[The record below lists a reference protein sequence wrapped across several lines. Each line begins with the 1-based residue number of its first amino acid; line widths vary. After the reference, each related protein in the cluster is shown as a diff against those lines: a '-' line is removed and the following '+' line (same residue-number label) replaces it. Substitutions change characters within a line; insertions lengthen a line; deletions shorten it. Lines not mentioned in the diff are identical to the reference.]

1 MLLFQQLANDSRPG
15 GQEMPARKLFW
26 LLNCLRIVLE
36 YMRIEAKARRDG
48 STFELFAQSGAGATN
63 AALLVRLFGDR
74 QPAESFLDLVCSP
87 ISLLNFEPFC
97 STMRPN
103 GLSDEN
109 RQKLL
114 SRCETKR
121 PQTALYKEA
130 GDESF
135 TGFMTEGPRRKQ
147 RF

>member
-1 MLLFQQLANDSRPG
+1 
-15 GQEMPARKLFW
+15 
-26 LLNCLRIVLE
+26 
-36 YMRIEAKARRDG
+36 MRIEIIARRDG
-48 STFELFAQSGAGATN
+48 PIFESFTQSSVGVTN

-87 ISLLNFEPFC
+87 ISLLNFEPFF

-103 GLSDEN
+103 GLSDDN

-121 PQTALYKEA
+121 PQTALYKVA
-130 GDESF
+130 GDELF
-135 TGFMTEGPRRKQ
+135 TGFITEGPRRKQ

>member
-1 MLLFQQLANDSRPG
+1 
-15 GQEMPARKLFW
+15 
-26 LLNCLRIVLE
+26 
-36 YMRIEAKARRDG
+36 MRIEIKARRG
-48 STFELFAQSGAGATN
+48 GPIFESFAQSNVGVTN

-103 GLSDEN
+103 GLSNEN
-109 RQKLL
+109 KQKLL

-130 GDESF
+130 GDELF
-135 TGFMTEGPRRKQ
+135 TGFVTEGPRRKQ